1 MISMENTGTGEIIG
15 TERNGPTRRRI
26 AIDMDGVLVDTFPA
40 QLAFISDEYGLS
52 PDPDQRLRQALADWL
67 PGEALAGLRRHMHRP
82 EFFAG
87 LPPMPGAIDVLR
99 RLVDRYDVF
108 IATAA
113 MEYPNS
119 LAPKFD
125 WLRRHVPFIDPLQYI
140 FCGHKYM
147 LDVDW
152 LIDDHVRHFVAL
164 RGTPMLFTAPHN
176 RQLTGY
182 LRVDDWQDVA
192 RHLEGAAAPAGA
204 PPEPEDARTALV
216 SRETPGTATRR
227 GDDPIT

>member
-1 MISMENTGTGEIIG
+1 MASMESTDMPEGIAA
-15 TERNGPTRRRI
+15 ERSRSARRRI
-26 AIDMDGVLVDTFPA
+26 AVDMDGVLVDTYPA
-40 QLAFISDEYGLS
+40 QLAFVADEYGLS
-52 PDPDQRLRQALADWL
+52 PDPDQRLRQALTDWL
-67 PGEALAGLRRHMHRP
+67 PDEAMAGLRRHMHRP
-82 EFFAG
+82 HFFAG
-87 LPPMPGAIDVLR
+87 LRPMRGATDVLR
-99 RLVDRYDVF
+99 RLVGRYDVF

-113 MEYPNS
+113 MEFPNS
-119 LAPKFD
+119 LGPKFD
-125 WLRRHVPFIDPLQYI
+125 WLRRHVPFIDPLQFI

-192 RHLEGAAAPAGA
+192 RHLEGAAGA
-204 PPEPEDARTALV
+204 AAA
-216 SRETPGTATRR
+216 ATN
-227 GDDPIT
+227 PIT

>member
-1 MISMENTGTGEIIG
+1 MQNTDMGKIIA
-15 TERNGPTRRRI
+15 TERSGPARRRI
-26 AIDMDGVLVDTFPA
+26 AVDMDGVLVDTFPA
-40 QLAFISDEYGLS
+40 QLEFISSEYGLS
-52 PDPDQRLRQALADWL
+52 PDPDQRLSRALSDWL
-67 PGEALAGLRRHMHRP
+67 PDEAMAGLRRCMHRP
-82 EFFAG
+82 EFFAS
-87 LPPMPGAIDVLR
+87 LSPMHGATDVLR
-99 RLVDRYDVF
+99 RLADRYDVF

-119 LAPKFD
+119 LGPKFS

-152 LIDDHVRHFVAL
+152 LIDDHVRHFAAL

-192 RHLEGAAAPAGA
+192 RHLESAAGAGGAAA
-204 PPEPEDARTALV
+204 
-216 SRETPGTATRR
+216 
-227 GDDPIT
+227 

>member
-1 MISMENTGTGEIIG
+1 MQNTDTDTDTGEMIA
-15 TERNGPTRRRI
+15 TERSGPARRRI
-26 AIDMDGVLVDTFPA
+26 AVDMDGVLVDTFPA
-40 QLAFISDEYGLS
+40 QLEFISNEYGLW
-52 PDPDQRLRQALADWL
+52 PDPDQRLNRALSDWL
-67 PGEALAGLRRHMHRP
+67 PDEAMAGLRRHMHRP
-82 EFFAG
+82 EFFAS
-87 LPPMPGAIDVLR
+87 LSPMQGATDVLR
-99 RLVDRYDVF
+99 RLADRHDVF

-119 LAPKFD
+119 LGPKFD

-152 LIDDHVRHFVAL
+152 LIDDHVRHFAAL

-182 LRVDDWQDVA
+182 LRVDNWQDVA
-192 RHLEGAAAPAGA
+192 RHLESAAGTV
-204 PPEPEDARTALV
+204 RT
-216 SRETPGTATRR
+216 TP
-227 GDDPIT
+227 

>member
-1 MISMENTGTGEIIG
+1 VVIDSLKTFHWTNDIAVSTMASMENTDMREIMAA
-15 TERNGPTRRRI
+15 ERSGSGRRRI
-26 AIDMDGVLVDTFPA
+26 AIDMDGVLVDTYPA
-40 QLAFISDEYGLS
+40 QLAFVADEYGLS
-52 PDPDQRLRQALADWL
+52 PDPDQRLRQALTDWL
-67 PGEALAGLRRHMHRP
+67 PDEAMAGLRRHMRRAH
-82 EFFAG
+82 FFAG
-87 LPPMPGAIDVLR
+87 LSPMRGAIDVLH
-99 RLVDRYDVF
+99 RLVGRYDVF

-152 LIDDHVRHFVAL
+152 LIDDHARHFTAL

-192 RHLEGAAAPAGA
+192 RHLEGAAAAG
-204 PPEPEDARTALV
+204 
-216 SRETPGTATRR
+216 GTA
-227 GDDPIT
+227 P